1 MAFETNTTSAGGSTA
16 FGIILILV
24 AQLFAAGLYVTE
36 EYFVG
41 GYYLDPLKVV
51 GMEGMWGLSYY
62 MLLLPI
68 F

>member
-1 MAFETNTTSAGGSTA
+1 MAFETDSTSAGGSTA

-24 AQLFAAGLYVTE
+24 AQFFAGALYVVE

-51 GMEGMWGLSYY
+51 GTEGMWGLSYY

>member
-1 MAFETNTTSAGGSTA
+1 MAFETDSTSAGGSTA

-24 AQLFAAGLYVTE
+24 AQLFAGGLYVTE

-51 GMEGMWGLSYY
+51 GTEGMWGLSYY